1 MPSSSQAGPPAGSRP
16 RENFLVASPLI
27 RRDLRPLVG
36 AFYDFA
42 RAADDIADAPGR
54 TPEDKLAGLDHMERG
69 LRGDPG
75 GAAVAR
81 DLHDRLVAADRR
93 AALGHAHR
101 LLDAFR
107 QDARGHRYAG
117 WDDLVAYCDAS
128 ANPVGRF
135 LLEIHDEPAALAASS
150 DAICTALQ
158 VLNHLQ
164 DIAFDR
170 TNLGRVYLPADWLDE
185 AGVFPGDLAAGSLTP
200 ALRAVIDRC
209 LDRCD
214 ALLGIGRELPPRLA
228 SRRLAAEVRAILHT
242 GMRLAQR
249 LRDADPLRTH
259 PRPGLVDFAAGVAL
273 GLVEGL
279 RPIRTTAAR
288 RPA

>member
-1 MPSSSQAGPPAGSRP
+1 MQSSSQASPPPGTRP

-42 RAADDIADAPGR
+42 RAADDIADAPGL
-54 TPEDKLAGLDHMERG
+54 TPEAKLAGLDAMARG
-69 LRGDPG
+69 LDG
-75 GAAVAR
+75 GHDGAPEALR
-81 DLHDRLVAADRR
+81 LRDRLDAAGRS
-93 AALGHAHR
+93 AALRHARR

-107 QDARGHRYAG
+107 QDARGYRYDT

-135 LLEIHDEPAALAASS
+135 LLEIHDEPAALIGPS

-170 TNLGRVYLPADWLDE
+170 THLGRVYLPAAWLE
-185 AGVFPGDLAAGSLTP
+185 AAGVFPGDLAGGALTP
-200 ALRAVIDRC
+200 ALRAVVDRC

-214 ALLGIGRELPPRLA
+214 ALLEAGCALPPRLA

-242 GMRLAQR
+242 GTRLARR
-249 LRDADPLRTH
+249 LRAADPMRSH
-259 PRPGLVDFAAGVAL
+259 PRPGLVDFAVGVVL
-273 GLVEGL
+273 GLAEGL
-279 RPIRTTAAR
+279 RPIRTAPAS